1 MRELNARLRVAGLDD
16 YEASQLPVVLDAE
29 SLARAE
35 LSTWRTDAGDLDIL
49 ADIPDCKGRRMPYGE
64 LVTRAGDLDLSG
76 IVVHVAALEDVIA
89 SKEWA
94 GRPKDIEALPELRS
108 LRSRSSAKE
117 AEPPDIDVG
126 PAQA

>member
-1 MRELNARLRVAGLDD
+1 M
-16 YEASQLPVVLDAE
+16 
-29 SLARAE
+29 
-35 LSTWRTDAGDLDIL
+35 
-49 ADIPDCKGRRMPYGE
+49 
-64 LVTRAGDLDLSG
+64 
-76 IVVHVAALEDVIA
+76 HVAALEDVIA

-108 LRSRSSAKE
+108 LRSGYSAKE